1 MRSQKIEHILNFA
14 GGKAITK
21 KGENMDIQNAVFEK
35 VAEQKGVDRTT
46 LTRETTFLDIGADSL
61 DMVEFSLDLEDQFK
75 ITINQSDIGEIK
87 TLGQAI
93 DFIEKNRK

>member
-1 MRSQKIEHILNFA
+1 
-14 GGKAITK
+14 
-21 KGENMDIQNAVFEK
+21 
-35 VAEQKGVDRTT
+35 
-46 LTRETTFLDIGADSL
+46 
-61 DMVEFSLDLEDQFK
+61 MVEFSLDLEDQFK

>member
-1 MRSQKIEHILNFA
+1 
-14 GGKAITK
+14 
-21 KGENMDIQNAVFEK
+21 MDIQNAVFEK

-46 LTRETTFLDIGADSL
+46 LTRETTFLDVGADSL